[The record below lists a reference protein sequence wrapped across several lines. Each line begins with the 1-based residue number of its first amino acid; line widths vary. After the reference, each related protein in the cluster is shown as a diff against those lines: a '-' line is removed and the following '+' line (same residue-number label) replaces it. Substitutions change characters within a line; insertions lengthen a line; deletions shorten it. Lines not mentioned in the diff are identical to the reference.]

1 MCSITWRLRGE
12 IVVSVVAP
20 YGSSSSSCGYCSPP
34 GERSAAST
42 SIHSASLSAIQ
53 LSCSVYQDMIDRG
66 WRRSGTFCYK
76 PDLKN
81 SCCPQYPIKLDALVF
96 KPSKSQR
103 KLVNRWNRFVMQ
115 GKDDDDEM
123 IVDDPKP
130 SKRSKNP
137 EFVWPNAIHAS
148 ESDSAHH
155 KFEVI
160 LESSSYTAEK
170 FALYDKYQSD
180 IHYDP
185 DNSSMGFRRFLVN
198 SPLRGE
204 PIPYTTTPAPPHLPP
219 QYGSYHQLYRLD
231 GQLIAMAVLDILPH
245 CVSSVYFMYDKTW
258 EKFSLGKVS
267 ALREIS
273 LAREIHDAG
282 VSSMNY
288 LYLGYYIHSCQKMRY
303 KGQYSPS
310 FLVDPETYEWYPLEQ
325 CTSLLD
331 TNRYAC
337 FSCPSHSTD
346 EPPPT
351 GELRFSEPPQL
362 DAETLADIPAVAD
375 IQHGVV
381 TVTPVNESSLWASQ
395 MAQRQVLGCIEG
407 LGIDL
412 SRKVIFHLG

>member
-1 MCSITWRLRGE
+1 MSSN
-12 IVVSVVAP
+12 VVSVVAP
-20 YGSSSSSCGYCSPP
+20 YGTSSSTCGYCSTP

-42 SIHSASLSAIQ
+42 SRHSASLSAIQ
-53 LSCSVYQDMIDRG
+53 LSCSVYQGMIDRG
-66 WRRSGTFCYK
+66 WRRSGTYCYK
-76 PDLKN
+76 PDMRN
-81 SCCPQYPIKLDALVF
+81 SCCPQYPIKLDALAF

-103 KLVNRWNRFVMQ
+103 KLVNRWNRFIAQ
-115 GKDDDDEM
+115 GNDDDEM
-123 IVDDPKP
+123 VIDESKKPRP
-130 SKRSKNP
+130 SKSKSKNP

-148 ESDSAHH
+148 ESGCIEAARH

-160 LESSSYTAEK
+160 LEPSSYSEEK
-170 FALYDKYQSD
+170 FALYDRYQSD
-180 IHYDP
+180 IHNDF
-185 DNSSMGFRRFLVN
+185 DNSSMGFKRFLVN
-198 SPLRGE
+198 SPLRAE
-204 PIPYTTTPAPPHLPP
+204 PIPYTTMPAPSHLPP

-267 ALREIS
+267 TLREIS
-273 LAREIHDAG
+273 LACEIHDAG
-282 VSSMNY
+282 ASSMSY

-331 TNRYAC
+331 ANRYAC
-337 FSCPSHSTD
+337 FSCPEHCTN

-351 GELRFSEPPQL
+351 KDELSFPDPPQL
-362 DAETLADIPAVAD
+362 GTENLERILSVAD
-375 IQHGVV
+375 IRHGVV
-381 TVTPVNESSLWASQ
+381 TVTPVNESSFWASQ
-395 MAQRQVLGCIEG
+395 MVRRQVLGCVDG
-407 LGIDL
+407 LGLDL